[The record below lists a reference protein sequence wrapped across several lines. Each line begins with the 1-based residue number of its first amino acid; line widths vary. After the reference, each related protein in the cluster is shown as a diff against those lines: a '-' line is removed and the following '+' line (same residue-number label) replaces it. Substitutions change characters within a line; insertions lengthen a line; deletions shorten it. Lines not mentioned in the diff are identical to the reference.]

1 MPIQASNQ
9 AYLDTVRRLSER
21 IIEAQRP
28 IRILDAIKWNSG
40 VRQAFFDSRFHTLPA
55 VDRGYYAQHCP
66 LGFDPE
72 TKRAELHQIERDI
85 SRQLGQLNPL
95 GMIMRRTCREY
106 QMVARMLEARGTE
119 AFADLSQELY
129 GASSDV
135 FHAADPTIA
144 DLGRLMEG
152 VLEGLLRDPSM
163 HEAPKI
169 FTPEQA
175 VAMLN
180 DRMTEN
186 FPDAGIRVI
195 VSDGI
200 AADAAA
206 GTDYIKLRQDAM
218 FSQEDI
224 DVLEVHEGWVHL
236 GTTLNGMAQ
245 PYCTFLSK
253 GPPSATI
260 TQEGLAVLSEI
271 LSLRSSPT
279 RLHRLVARV
288 RAVTLAEEGADFV
301 EVFRYLREKD
311 VSADDAWVITSRV
324 FRGSTPTGRPFTK
337 DITYMKGFVL
347 TYNFLRLAVSRGRL
361 DRLPMLFLG
370 KILLEDIPLLAEL
383 VDEGVV
389 AAPRFIPPHFSNLK
403 GLVTWLS
410 FSRFIA
416 QLSFEQLEADYA
428 HLL

>member
-1 MPIQASNQ
+1 MPNQANNH
-9 AYLDTVRRLSER
+9 AYLDTVRNLSER
-21 IIEAQRP
+21 IVEAQRP
-28 IRILDAIKWNSG
+28 IRILDAIKWNG
-40 VRQAFFDSRFHTLPA
+40 EVRRGFFESRFHELPQ
-55 VDRGYYAQHCP
+55 VDRDYYSTHCP

-72 TKRAELHQIERDI
+72 TKQSEFHQIERDI

-95 GMIMRRTCREY
+95 GVMMRRTCREY
-106 QMVARMLEARGTE
+106 RMVIAMLAARGTP

-135 FHAADPTIA
+135 FHAADPTLA
-144 DLGRLMEG
+144 DLGTLMES

-175 VAMLN
+175 VAQLN
-180 DRMTEN
+180 ERMSCN
-186 FPDAGIRVI
+186 FPEAGIRVI
-195 VSDGI
+195 ISDGI

-224 DVLEVHEGWVHL
+224 DVLEMHEGWVHL

-260 TQEGLAVLSEI
+260 TQEGLAVLTEI

-279 RLHRLVARV
+279 RLHRLISRV

-311 VSADDAWVITSRV
+311 ISPDDAWVITSRV
-324 FRGSTPTGRPFTK
+324 FRGSTPSGRPFTK

-361 DRLPMLFLG
+361 DRLPLLFLG
-370 KILLEDIPLLAEL
+370 KILLEDIPLLGEL
-383 VDEGVV
+383 VEDGVLV
-389 AAPRFIPPHFSNLK
+389 PPQHIPPQFSNFR

-416 QLSFEQLEADYA
+416 QLDFDQLEADYA

>member
-1 MPIQASNQ
+1 MPNPASNR
-9 AYLDTVRRLSER
+9 AYRDTVRALSER
-21 IIEAQRP
+21 IVEAQRP
-28 IRILDAIKWNSG
+28 IRILDAIKWNG
-40 VRQAFFDSRFHTLPA
+40 DVRRAFFEDRFHSLPK
-55 VDRGYYAQHCP
+55 VDQDYYRDHCP

-72 TKRAELHQIERDI
+72 AKRAEFHQIERDI

-95 GMIMRRTCREY
+95 GAMMRRNCREY
-106 QMVARMLEARGTE
+106 RMVVRMLEARGTP

-135 FHAADPTIA
+135 FHAADPTLA
-144 DLGRLMEG
+144 DLGVLMET

-163 HEAPKI
+163 QEPPKV

-175 VAMLN
+175 VDQLN
-180 DRMTEN
+180 ERMARN
-186 FPDAGIRVI
+186 FPEAGIRVI

-236 GTTLNGMAQ
+236 ATTLNGMAQ
-245 PYCTFLSK
+245 PCCTFLSK

-260 TQEGLAVLSEI
+260 TQEGLAVLTEI

-279 RLHRLVARV
+279 RLHRLIARV
-288 RAVTLAEEGADFV
+288 RAVTLAEEGADFLQ
-301 EVFRYLREKD
+301 VFHYLRDKGI
-311 VSADDAWVITSRV
+311 SHDDAWVITSRV

-361 DRLPMLFLG
+361 DRLPLLFLG

-383 VDEGVV
+383 VQEGTLV
-389 AAPRFIPPHFSNLK
+389 APLHIPPQFSNFK

-416 QLSFEQLEADYA
+416 QLNFDQLEADYA